1 MNSVNDSFKYITLL
15 FVTPTILGLLLAL
28 SFDPYNIPF
37 LPIMIIAFF
46 FLKNDYIYK
55 NYKKNLKFFFITGF
69 IFGFSFFLTSIYWIS
84 NSISEFNEELVFLT
98 PIPLILLPAIL
109 ALFYGLMQICNSFH
123 WNNSNFRVLFFTS
136 FWIIFELMR
145 GFLFT
150 GFPWG
155 LIAYTW
161 SWSTQFVQI
170 VSVIGVYGLSL
181 LTILCSCLIGLS
193 FSKKENFIY
202 LIVSILIL
210 ILLFSYGHIRIKNY
224 SNSYHDNKYRIVHT
238 YFDQKEKWKK
248 ENIEKMASKGSP
260 DLITIFPETA
270 FGMYNVRNPKWF
282 VGHIREENGVYFNSI
297 VFSNKIYDKKKLV
310 PFGEYIPYEKQLKTL
325 GLKNLIFM
333 GSMRSGKEQQNFVD
347 NILPLI
353 CYESVFPNFVRQSIK
368 RETELIINISNDA
381 WFGEGIG
388 PQQHFTHSRFR
399 SIEHGISL
407 IRSANKGISALV
419 NPIGK
424 VDNVIKSDHIAYLD
438 VKVPK
443 KLSQTAYTK
452 YGESFVYFLI
462 VIFLVIGYANS
473 IINRKNKYDRQ
484 KISIY

>member
-1 MNSVNDSFKYITLL
+1 MNSVNVPFKNITLL
-15 FVTPTILGLLLAL
+15 FIIPSILGLLLAL

-37 LPIMIIAFF
+37 LPILIITFF

-55 NYKKNLKFFFITGF
+55 NYKKSLKFFFITGF

-98 PIPLILLPAIL
+98 PIPLILLPAVL
-109 ALFYGLMQICNSFH
+109 ALFYGVMQMYNSLH
-123 WNNSNFRVLFFTS
+123 WNNSRLRVLFFTS
-136 FWIIFELMR
+136 SWIIFELLR
-145 GFLFT
+145 SFLFT

-161 SWSTQFVQI
+161 SWSIQFVQI
-170 VSVIGVYGLSL
+170 VSVIGVYGLSF
-181 LTILCSCLIGLS
+181 LTILCSALIGLS
-193 FSKKENFIY
+193 FIKKENFIF
-202 LIVSILIL
+202 LIISTLIL

-224 SNSYHDNKYRIVHT
+224 SNSYHDNQYRIVHT
-238 YFDQKEKWKK
+238 NFDQKEKWKK
-248 ENIEKMASKGSP
+248 ENIEKMASNGSS

-270 FGMYNVRNPKWF
+270 FGMYNVRNSNWF
-282 VGHIREENGVYFNSI
+282 VGHIREEDGHYFNSI
-297 VFSNKIYDKKKLV
+297 DFSNKIYDKKKLV
-310 PFGEYIPYEKQLKTL
+310 PFGEYIPYERQLEIL

-333 GSMRSGKEQQNFVD
+333 GSMRSGKAQQDFVD
-347 NILPLI
+347 NFLPLI
-353 CYESVFPNFVRQSIK
+353 CYESVFPNFVRKSLK
-368 RETELIINISNDA
+368 KETELIINISNDA
-381 WFGEGIG
+381 WFGEGTG
-388 PQQHFTHSRFR
+388 PQQHFTHTRFR
-399 SIEHGISL
+399 SIEHGITL

-424 VDNVIKSDHIAYLD
+424 VDHVIESDHIAYLD

-473 IINRKNKYDRQ
+473 IINRNN
-484 KISIY
+484 

>member
-1 MNSVNDSFKYITLL
+1 MSSVNVSIKNITLL
-15 FVTPTILGLLLAL
+15 FIIPIILGLLLAL

-37 LPIMIIAFF
+37 LPIIIIAFF

-55 NYKKNLKFFFITGF
+55 NYKKNLKFFFFTGF
-69 IFGFSFFLTSIYWIS
+69 MFGFSFFFTSIYWIS

-98 PIPLILLPAIL
+98 PIPLILLPAVL
-109 ALFYGLMQICNSFH
+109 ALFYGVMQMYNSLH
-123 WNNSNFRVLFFTS
+123 WNNSKFRVLFFTS
-136 FWIIFELMR
+136 SWIIFELLR
-145 GFLFT
+145 SFLFT

-161 SWSTQFVQI
+161 SWSIQFVQI
-170 VSVIGVYGLSL
+170 VSVIGVYGLGF
-181 LTILCSCLIGLS
+181 LTILCSALIGIS
-193 FSKKENFIY
+193 FVKRKN
-202 LIVSILIL
+202 LIFLIISILIL

-224 SNSYHDNKYRIVHT
+224 SNSYHDNQYRIVHT
-238 YFDQKEKWKK
+238 HFDQKEKWKK
-248 ENIEKMASKGSP
+248 ENIEKMASNGSS

-270 FGMYNVRNPKWF
+270 FGMYNKRNSNWF
-282 VGHIREENGVYFNSI
+282 IGYIREENGDYFNSI
-297 VFSNKIYDKKKLV
+297 GFSNKIYDKKKLV
-310 PFGEYIPYEKQLKTL
+310 PFGEYIPYERQLEIL
-325 GLKNLIFM
+325 GLKNFIFM
-333 GSMRSGKEQQNFVD
+333 GSMRSGKAQQDFVD
-347 NILPLI
+347 NFLPLI
-353 CYESVFPNFVRQSIK
+353 CYESVFPNFVRKSIK
-368 RETELIINISNDA
+368 KETELIINISNDA

-388 PQQHFTHSRFR
+388 PQQHFTHTRFR
-399 SIEHGISL
+399 SIEHGITL

-424 VDNVIKSDHIAYLD
+424 VDHVIESDHIAYLD

-473 IINRKNKYDRQ
+473 TINRNN
-484 KISIY
+484 

>member
-1 MNSVNDSFKYITLL
+1 MNSLNVSFKNITLL
-15 FVTPTILGLLLAL
+15 LVVPTILGLLLAL

-37 LPIMIIAFF
+37 LPILVIALF
-46 FLKNDYIYK
+46 FLKNDYIHK

-69 IFGFSFFLTSIYWIS
+69 MFGFSFFLTSIYWIS

-109 ALFYGLMQICNSFH
+109 SLFYGVMQMYNSLH
-123 WNNSNFRVLFFTS
+123 WNNSKFRVLFFTS
-136 FWIIFELMR
+136 SWIIFELLR
-145 GFLFT
+145 SFLFT

-161 SWSTQFVQI
+161 SWSIQFVQI
-170 VSVIGVYGLSL
+170 ISIIGVYGLSF
-181 LTILCSCLIGLS
+181 LTILCSALIGLS
-193 FSKKENFIY
+193 FIKKENFIF
-202 LIVSILIL
+202 LIISTRIL

-224 SNSYHDNKYRIVHT
+224 SNSYHDNQYRIVHT
-238 YFDQKEKWKK
+238 HFDQKEKWKK
-248 ENIEKMASKGSP
+248 ENIEKMASSGSS

-270 FGMYNVRNPKWF
+270 FGVYNVRNSNWF
-282 VGHIREENGVYFNSI
+282 AGHIRKENGDYFNSI
-297 VFSNKIYDKKKLV
+297 GFSNKIYDKKKLV
-310 PFGEYIPYEKQLKTL
+310 PFGEYIPYERQLKTL

-333 GSMRSGKEQQNFVD
+333 GSISSGKEQQDFVD
-347 NILPLI
+347 NFLPLI
-353 CYESVFPNFVRQSIK
+353 CYESVFPNFVRKSIK
-368 RETELIINISNDA
+368 KETELIINISNDA
-381 WFGEGIG
+381 WFGEGTG
-388 PQQHFTHSRFR
+388 PQQHFTHTRFR

-424 VDNVIKSDHIAYLD
+424 VEHVIESDHIAYID

-452 YGESFVYFLI
+452 YGESFIYFLI
-462 VIFLVIGYANS
+462 VIFLVIGYAKS
-473 IINRKNKYDRQ
+473 IINRNN
-484 KISIY
+484 

>member
-1 MNSVNDSFKYITLL
+1 MSSVNVPIKNITLL
-15 FVTPTILGLLLAL
+15 FITPTILGLLLAL

-37 LPIMIIAFF
+37 LPILIIALF

-69 IFGFSFFLTSIYWIS
+69 MFGFSFFLTSIYWIS
-84 NSISEFNEELVFLT
+84 NSISEFNEELFFLT
-98 PIPLILLPAIL
+98 PIPLILLPAVL
-109 ALFYGLMQICNSFH
+109 ALFYGAMQIYNSLH
-123 WNNSNFRVLFFTS
+123 WNNSKSRVLFFTS
-136 FWIIFELMR
+136 SWIIFELLR
-145 GFLFT
+145 SFLFT

-161 SWSTQFVQI
+161 SWSIQFVQI
-170 VSVIGVYGLSL
+170 ISVIGVYGLSF
-181 LTILCSCLIGLS
+181 LTILCSALIGLS
-193 FSKKENFIY
+193 FIKKENFIF
-202 LIVSILIL
+202 LIISTLIL

-224 SNSYHDNKYRIVHT
+224 SNSYHDNQYRIVHT
-238 YFDQKEKWKK
+238 HFDQKEKWKK
-248 ENIEKMASKGSP
+248 ENIEKMASNGSS

-270 FGMYNVRNPKWF
+270 FGMYNVSNSNWF
-282 VGHIREENGVYFNSI
+282 AGHIREENGDYFNSI
-297 VFSNKIYDKKKLV
+297 GFSNKIYDKKKLV
-310 PFGEYIPYEKQLKTL
+310 PFGEYIPYERQLKTL

-333 GSMRSGKEQQNFVD
+333 GSMRSGKEQQDFVD
-347 NILPLI
+347 NFLPLI
-353 CYESVFPNFVRQSIK
+353 CYESVFPYFVRKSIK
-368 RETELIINISNDA
+368 KETELIINISNDA
-381 WFGEGIG
+381 WFGEGTG

-407 IRSANKGISALV
+407 IRSANKGISALI

-424 VDNVIKSDHIAYLD
+424 VEHVIESDHTTYLD

-452 YGESFVYFLI
+452 YGESFIYFLI

-473 IINRKNKYDRQ
+473 IIKRNN
-484 KISIY
+484 

>member
-1 MNSVNDSFKYITLL
+1 MNSVNVPFKNITLL
-15 FVTPTILGLLLAL
+15 FVIPCILGLLLAL

-37 LPIMIIAFF
+37 LPILIIAFF

-55 NYKKNLKFFFITGF
+55 NYKKHFKFFFITGF

-98 PIPLILLPAIL
+98 PIPLILLPAVL
-109 ALFYGLMQICNSFH
+109 ALFYGVMQMYNSLH
-123 WNNSNFRVLFFTS
+123 WNNSRLRVLFFTS
-136 FWIIFELMR
+136 SWIIFELLR
-145 GFLFT
+145 SFLFT

-161 SWSTQFVQI
+161 SWSIQFVQI
-170 VSVIGVYGLSL
+170 VSVIGVYGLSF
-181 LTILCSCLIGLS
+181 LTILCSALIGLS
-193 FSKKENFIY
+193 IIKKENFIF
-202 LIVSILIL
+202 LIISTLIL

-224 SNSYHDNKYRIVHT
+224 SNSYHDNQYRIVHT
-238 YFDQKEKWKK
+238 NFDQKEKWKK
-248 ENIEKMASKGSP
+248 ENIEKMASNGSS

-270 FGMYNVRNPKWF
+270 FGIYNVRNSNWF
-282 VGHIREENGVYFNSI
+282 VGHIREENGDYFNSI
-297 VFSNKIYDKKKLV
+297 GFSNKIYDKKKLV
-310 PFGEYIPYEKQLKTL
+310 PFGEYIPYERQLEIL
-325 GLKNLIFM
+325 GFKNLIFM
-333 GSMRSGKEQQNFVD
+333 GSMRGGKEQQDFVD
-347 NILPLI
+347 NFLPLI
-353 CYESVFPNFVRQSIK
+353 CYESVFPIFVRKSVK
-368 RETELIINISNDA
+368 KETELIINISNDA
-381 WFGEGIG
+381 WFGEGTG
-388 PQQHFTHSRFR
+388 PQQHFTHTRFR

-424 VDNVIKSDHIAYLD
+424 VDHVIESDHIAYLD

-473 IINRKNKYDRQ
+473 IINRNN
-484 KISIY
+484 